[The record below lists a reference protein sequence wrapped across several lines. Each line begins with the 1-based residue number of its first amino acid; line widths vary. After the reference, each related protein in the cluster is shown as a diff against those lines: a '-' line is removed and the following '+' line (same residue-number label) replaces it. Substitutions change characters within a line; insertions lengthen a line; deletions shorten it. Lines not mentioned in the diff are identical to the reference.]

1 MQVNLSD
8 SEWKLMNRL
17 WEQSPRTIMELTAS
31 LKEDTGWSKNTV
43 ITMLARLEAKGAV
56 RHEEGGRGQAVLPRG
71 GPRGRRGG
79 GDGELPLPGL
89 RRQPGPDDE
98 RRWRSRQL
106 TGGGHRGAVRYFGTS
121 GRRGTCVRSC

>member
-17 WEQSPRTIMELTAS
+17 WEQSPRT

-56 RHEEGGRGQAVLPRG
+56 RHEEGGRAKRYFPAVDREDAAAAETESFLSRVYG
-71 GPRGRRGG
+71 GS
-79 GDGELPLPGL
+79 LGL
-89 RRQPGPDDE
+89 MMSAMVE
-98 RRWRSRQL
+98 SRQL
-106 TGGGHRGAVRYFGTS
+106 TEADIAELSAILERAGGEEHA
-121 GRRGTCVRSC
+121 

>member
-56 RHEEGGRGQAVLPRG
+56 RHEEGGRAKRYFPAVDAAAAETESFLSRVYG
-71 GPRGRRGG
+71 GS
-79 GDGELPLPGL
+79 LGL
-89 RRQPGPDDE
+89 MMSAMVE
-98 RRWRSRQL
+98 SRQL
-106 TGGGHRGAVRYFGTS
+106 TEADIAELSVILERAGGEEHA
-121 GRRGTCVRSC
+121 